1 MGRYWAGLGVLVAL
15 ALFVNAS
22 SNLAALEHVVQP
34 GDTLSALASRYGVT
48 VEELAEV
55 NRIANPNLIFV
66 GDTLQIPDSEEGA
79 TGTTGVTATSV
90 PPMPPAISVPP
101 PPSTSAPVGAPT
113 VPINAPTV
121 TPPPPPPIPGSSAT
135 DGPATTQA
143 PPATVAS
150 TPTTQ
155 PVVTAVSPNP
165 PTTEPP
171 APPTTAPPTTQPPAP
186 TPTSSPPPAPDP
198 QDADGDGQNDNA
210 EQDEGVESETEWSPY
225 TIRAGDWL
233 SSIAERYD
241 TTVEELARVNT
252 LANTNLIYVGQVIL
266 VPTSQ
271 TESTPTDASP
281 SPTAGMTV
289 EQRLDHWANHYNVPP
304 EMLKALTWWESG
316 WNNNAISSAGAI
328 GIGQL
333 LPTTA
338 DFVADVLIGEELNP
352 YAVDDNIRMTARFVR
367 YLLDETGN
375 DRRLTLASYYQ
386 GLFAVRK
393 YGVYKISIP
402 YVNGILALQ
411 DRFR

>member
-1 MGRYWAGLGVLVAL
+1 M
-15 ALFVNAS
+15 
-22 SNLAALEHVVQP
+22 E
-34 GDTLSALASRYGVT
+34 SAV
-48 VEELAEV
+48 
-55 NRIANPNLIFV
+55 
-66 GDTLQIPDSEEGA
+66 
-79 TGTTGVTATSV
+79 
-90 PPMPPAISVPP
+90 
-101 PPSTSAPVGAPT
+101 
-113 VPINAPTV
+113 
-121 TPPPPPPIPGSSAT
+121 
-135 DGPATTQA
+135 
-143 PPATVAS
+143 
-150 TPTTQ
+150 
-155 PVVTAVSPNP
+155 
-165 PTTEPP
+165 
-171 APPTTAPPTTQPPAP
+171 
-186 TPTSSPPPAPDP
+186 
-198 QDADGDGQNDNA
+198 
-210 EQDEGVESETEWSPY
+210 EWSPY

-252 LANTNLIYVGQVIL
+252 LTNTNLIYVGQVIL
-266 VPTSQ
+266 VPTSR

-281 SPTAGMTV
+281 GPTAGLTV
-289 EQRLDHWANHYNVPP
+289 EQRLDYWANHYNVPP

-338 DFVADVLIGEELNP
+338 DFVADVLIGAELNP

-393 YGVYKISIP
+393 YGIYKISIP

>member
-1 MGRYWAGLGVLVAL
+1 M
-15 ALFVNAS
+15 FVNAS
-22 SNLAALEHVVQP
+22 SNLAALEHVVVP
-34 GDTLSALASRYGVT
+34 GDTLSGLASRYGVT
-48 VEELAEV
+48 VEELAEL

-66 GDTLQIPDSEEGA
+66 GDTLRIPDSGA
-79 TGTTGVTATSV
+79 DGTGTPATTV
-90 PPMPPAISVPP
+90 PAATVPA
-101 PPSTSAPVGAPT
+101 AT
-113 VPINAPTV
+113 VPIFVPTV
-121 TPPPPPPIPGSSAT
+121 TPPPPPPIPGSPA
-135 DGPATTQA
+135 DNGPATTQA
-143 PPATVAS
+143 PTTTAVPTP
-150 TPTTQ
+150 TTPPTTQ

-171 APPTTAPPTTQPPAP
+171 VPPTTAPPTTQPPAP
-186 TPTSSPPPAPDP
+186 QPTVPPPTSSPPPAPDP
-198 QDADGDGQNDNA
+198 QDADGDGQDDGA
-210 EQDEGVESETEWSPY
+210 ELPEGVESVVVWSPY
-225 TIRAGDWL
+225 TIRPGDWL

-252 LANTNLIYVGQVIL
+252 LRNTNLIYVGQVIL

-271 TESTPTDASP
+271 TGSTPDASP
-281 SPTAGMTV
+281 SPTAGFSV
-289 EQRLDHWANHYNVPP
+289 EQRLDYWASRYNVPP

-333 LPTTA
+333 LPSTA
-338 DFVADVLIGEELNP
+338 EFVADVLIGEELNP
-352 YAVDDNIRMTARFVR
+352 HVVDDNIRMTARFVR

-386 GLFAVRK
+386 GLFAVRR
-393 YGVYKISIP
+393 YGIYNISKP